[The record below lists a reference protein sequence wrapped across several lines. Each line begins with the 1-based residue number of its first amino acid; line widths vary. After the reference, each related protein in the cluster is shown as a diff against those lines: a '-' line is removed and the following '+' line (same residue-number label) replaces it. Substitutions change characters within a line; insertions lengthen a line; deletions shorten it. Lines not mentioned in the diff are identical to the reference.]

1 MSQRL
6 QARLAMAGISR
17 KSQLRRRGFTRQQ
30 ANAIWLGELHRLRLE
45 TLERLAQVLGV
56 TPLEFLQWF
65 YGEATPEAALQYQ
78 ALQILEPFL
87 RFWPT
92 AAYAAQQN
100 PAVPAQRILP
110 LVKPVFQL
118 LELWGVKRIGEVG
131 ECVPFDPR
139 QHQSDRAPLAEG
151 TPVRITHAG
160 YWWGDRL
167 LLRAMVTPVDTL
179 GQSAPPAHAPESP
192 AQ

>member
-6 QARLAMAGISR
+6 QARLAMAGITR
-17 KSQLRRRGFTRQQ
+17 KSQLRRQGFTRQQ
-30 ANAIWLGELHRLRLE
+30 ANAIWSGDLHRLRLE
-45 TLERLAQVLGV
+45 TLEHLAHILEM
-56 TPLEFLQWF
+56 TPLELFQSL
-65 YGEATPEAALQYQ
+65 YGESVAEAALQHQ

-92 AAYAAQQN
+92 AAYAASQN
-100 PAVPAQRILP
+100 PTAPAQRILP

-118 LELWGVKRIGEVG
+118 LEQWGVKMIGEVG
-131 ECVPFDPR
+131 ECVSFNPH
-139 QHQSDRAPLAEG
+139 QHQSDRAPLQEG

-167 LLRAMVTPVDTL
+167 LFRAVVTPVDTL
-179 GQSAPPAHAPESP
+179 GQSAPLTHAPESP

>member
-6 QARLAMAGISR
+6 QERLLRVGITR
-17 KSQLRRRGFTRQQ
+17 KSQLRRKGFTRQQ
-30 ANAIWLGELHRLRLE
+30 ANAIWLGDLHRLRLE
-45 TLERLAQVLGV
+45 TLEHLAQVLGL
-56 TPLEFLQWF
+56 TPLELLQWL
-65 YGEATPEAALQYQ
+65 YGESTAEATLQHQ

-92 AAYAAQQN
+92 AAYAAHQN
-100 PAVPAQRILP
+100 PTAPAQRILP

-118 LELWGVKRIGEVG
+118 LEQWGVRLIGEVG
-131 ECVPFDPR
+131 ACVPFDPR
-139 QHQSDRAPLAEG
+139 QHQSDRAPLEAG

-167 LLRAMVTPVDTL
+167 LFRAMVTPVDTPE
-179 GQSAPPAHAPESP
+179 QSAPPAHAPESR

>member
-6 QARLAMAGISR
+6 HARLAMAGITR
-17 KSQLRRRGFTRQQ
+17 KSQLRRKGFTRQQ
-30 ANAIWLGELHRLRLE
+30 ANAIWSGDLHRLRLA
-45 TLERLAQVLGV
+45 TLEHLAHVLGV
-56 TPLEFLQWF
+56 TPLELFQWL
-65 YGEATPEAALQYQ
+65 YGESATEAALQHQ

-92 AAYAAQQN
+92 AAYAASQN
-100 PAVPAQRILP
+100 PTAPAQRILP

-118 LELWGVKRIGEVG
+118 LEQWGVQMIGEVG
-131 ECVPFDPR
+131 TCVPFDPR

-167 LLRAMVTPVDTL
+167 LFRAVVTPVDTL
-179 GQSAPPAHAPESP
+179 GQSAPSAHAPESP

>member
-6 QARLAMAGISR
+6 QARLAMAGITR
-17 KSQLRRRGFTRQQ
+17 KSHLRRQGFTRQQ

-45 TLERLAQVLGV
+45 TLEHLAQLLGMR
-56 TPLEFLQWF
+56 PAEFFQWF
-65 YGEATPEAALQYQ
+65 YGEAVSEAALQHQ

-92 AAYAAQQN
+92 AAYAAHQN
-100 PAVPAQRILP
+100 PTAPAQRILP

-118 LELWGVKRIGEVG
+118 LEQWGVNRIGEVG
-131 ECVPFDPR
+131 DCVPFDPH
-139 QHQSDRAPLAEG
+139 QHQSDHAPLAAG
-151 TPVRITHAG
+151 TPVRITHVG

-167 LLRAMVTPVDTL
+167 LFRARVTPVDTL
-179 GQSAPPAHAPESP
+179 GQAAPPAHAPESP

>member
-6 QARLAMAGISR
+6 QARLAMVGITR
-17 KSQLRRRGFTRQQ
+17 KSQLRRHGFTRHQ
-30 ANAIWLGELHRLRLE
+30 ANAIWSGELRRLRLE
-45 TLERLAQVLGV
+45 TLEHLAQVLGV
-56 TPLEFLQWF
+56 TPLEFWQWF
-65 YGEATPEAALQYQ
+65 YGEASPEAALQHQ

-92 AAYAAQQN
+92 AAYAASQN
-100 PAVPAQRILP
+100 PTAPAQGILP

-118 LELWGVKRIGEVG
+118 VEQWGVKCIGEVG
-131 ECVPFDPR
+131 ACVPFDPH
-139 QHQSDRAPLAEG
+139 QHQSDRAPLEEG

-167 LLRAMVTPVDTL
+167 LFRAVVTPIDTL